1 LNEQTVILRKVLE
14 SLDVLHAKVESMD
27 RRLDAV
33 QGEVVALRQEVHDL
47 RKDMDDMRRDMDDM
61 RKEMDDM
68 RKDMDNM
75 RRDMDARLTALH
87 ESVIHVERKVE
98 AGYVGTLELS
108 VRVRTLER
116 RVDGVENDLS
126 RIQVKAG

>member
-1 LNEQTVILRKVLE
+1 MNEQTVILRKVLE

-47 RKDMDDMRRDMDDM
+47 RKELYHETGALRQDMDT
-61 RKEMDDM
+61 M
-68 RKDMDNM
+68 RKDMDTM
-75 RRDMDARLTALH
+75 RKDMDARLTALH

-98 AGYVGTLELS
+98 AGYVGMLELS

-116 RVDGVENDLS
+116 RVDAVENDLS
-126 RIQVKAG
+126 RIQVRAG